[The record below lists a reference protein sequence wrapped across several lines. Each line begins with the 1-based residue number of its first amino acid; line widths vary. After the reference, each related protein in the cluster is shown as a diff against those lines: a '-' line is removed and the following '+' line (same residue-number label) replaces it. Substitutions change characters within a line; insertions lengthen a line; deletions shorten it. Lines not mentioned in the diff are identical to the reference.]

1 MTATLNGPRK
11 LAIAFALAL
20 LGLLCLPAFAQR
32 QIVIYRCTDAS
43 GAVTIQN
50 DTACPK
56 GSKQKTSTIDVPPSM
71 PAYEARAE
79 RMPQIV
85 AAEKKQEDERAQEAI
100 QDALPPPVP
109 VAEREAPP
117 PLFQCTTWDDQTYVG
132 TEEVPPQRCVPIQ
145 VVGLDGAVNGAAQ
158 ACRYTTDTCEPI
170 PEDGL
175 CRAWRRRLDEAKFR
189 AHFAGENDNHE
200 REFDYEKMAATVRNS
215 TCGE

>member
-1 MTATLNGPRK
+1 MATTLNCELKP
-11 LAIAFALAL
+11 AITFAVALLAL
-20 LGLLCLPAFAQR
+20 SCLPAFAQR

-56 GSKQKTSTIDVPPSM
+56 GSKQQKSTIDVPPPM

-85 AAEKKQEDERAQEAI
+85 AAEKKQEDERVQEAI

-109 VAEREAPP
+109 VEERKAPP
-117 PLFQCTTWDDQTYVG
+117 PLFQCTTSDNQTYVG
-132 TEEVPPQRCVPIQ
+132 TEEVPPQRCEPIQ
-145 VVGLDGAVNGAAQ
+145 VVGLDGVVNAAAQ

-175 CRAWRRRLDEAKFR
+175 CRAWQSLVDEAKFR
-189 AHFAGENDNHE
+189 AHFAGASDDHA
-200 REFDYEKMAATVRNS
+200 REFDYEKMAATVNNS
-215 TCGE
+215 TCGP